1 MDSGSTAGQ
10 PFRVN
15 ARTGRGVVA
24 QAVLAALGAC
34 WIELLWSVP
43 HFGPLSPDQGSGGQF
58 WDLAI
63 WPFIFLVLWRVVLGR
78 TIEWTVAGRE
88 LRRRSWVS
96 RPGRAPVTVM
106 KLGPDTEIQH
116 QTRDKWLV
124 WPDGI
129 AIDLWP
135 RQTANLVRGMHQA
148 SVRVDD
154 FRGDWERLHPRLNT
168 LAMVAYCA
176 GLAMLLATPAVA
188 IPLGSG
194 LPVLPI
200 LLGAAALGVG
210 KWIDQQP
217 WKTPK
222 SMPQN
227 G

>member
-1 MDSGSTAGQ
+1 MDSGSATGQ

-15 ARTGRGVVA
+15 ARTGQGVVA
-24 QAVLAALGAC
+24 QAALAAVFAC

-43 HFGPLSPDQGSGGQF
+43 HFGLLSSDQGSGWQF
-58 WDLAI
+58 LDLAI

-78 TIEWTVAGRE
+78 TIEWTVVGRE
-88 LRRRSWVS
+88 LRRRSWTS
-96 RPGRAPVTVM
+96 MPGRAPATVM
-106 KLGPDTEIQH
+106 KLGPEADIQH
-116 QTRDKWLV
+116 QTRDRWLV

-148 SVRVDD
+148 GVRVDD

-168 LAMVAYCA
+168 LAVVASWV

-194 LPVLPI
+194 LPVTPI
-200 LLGAAALGVG
+200 LAGAAALGLG
-210 KWIDQQP
+210 MWIDRQP

-222 SMPQN
+222 SMSQD

>member
-1 MDSGSTAGQ
+1 MDSGITTEL
-10 PFRVN
+10 PIRVN

-24 QAVLAALGAC
+24 QAVLAALMAC
-34 WIELLWSVP
+34 WIEVLWSVP
-43 HFGPLSPDQGSGGQF
+43 HFGLLWSDQGSGWQL

-63 WPFIFLVLWRVVLGR
+63 LPFIFLVLWRVVLGR

-135 RQTANLVRGMHQA
+135 RQTSNLVRGMHQA
-148 SVRVDD
+148 GVRVDD
-154 FRGDWERLHPRLNT
+154 FRGDWERLHPRLNA
-168 LAMVAYCA
+168 LAVVAYGA

-194 LPVLPI
+194 LPMLPI

-210 KWIDQQP
+210 KSIDQQP
-217 WKTPK
+217 WKRPK
-222 SMPQN
+222 PVSQN